1 MSETEVVA
9 LMALVGTLFGAVVA
23 VVVVVLSS
31 RQKATELIIAD
42 LRGELADTRAEVLAN
57 DRRIQ
62 ALERRD
68 RAWANYVHRLRSHI
82 VNEKPP
88 PPPEWPPELDR

>member
-1 MSETEVVA
+1 
-9 LMALVGTLFGAVVA
+9 MALVGTLFAA
-23 VVVVVLSS
+23 VVVVIAAVLSS
-31 RQKATELIIAD
+31 RQKSLELIIAD
-42 LRGELADTRAEVLAN
+42 LRGELADTRAEVVSN

-68 RAWANYVHRLRSHI
+68 RAWANYVHRLRRHI
-82 VNEKPP
+82 SDGQPP

>member
-1 MSETEVVA
+1 
-9 LMALVGTLFGAVVA
+9 MALVGTLFAA
-23 VVVVVLSS
+23 VVVVIAAVLSS

-68 RAWANYVHRLRSHI
+68 RAWANYVHRLRAHI
-82 VNEKPP
+82 VNEQPP
-88 PPPEWPPELDR
+88 PPPEWPAELDR